1 MSRLRTFSPIRLL
14 SAFVSCLVLADTA
27 AAEPKK
33 DHCVIL
39 ISLDGLAGF
48 YLDDPKAE
56 LPTLRK
62 LADEGA
68 RAEGMVCSF
77 PTVTWPNH
85 TTLVT
90 GVKPGK
96 HGVIGN
102 SYLDRSTAES
112 VGLILDPLFDMEQV
126 VKVPTVFDVA
136 HRAGLVTA
144 GIIWPSTRNART
156 LDFTVPDMRSDEEW
170 ARYGTAGWLAELKAE
185 GIPVDMHGT
194 WFKDSAAGG
203 PKRDWLYTRMAVQ
216 ALERHSP
223 NLLLLHL
230 IEVDHVE
237 HASGPQSPA
246 AYWAVK
252 YADDRLRDVVEAVKR
267 SPMAE
272 RTTIIVTSDHG
283 FFPIEREIRLNVKFK
298 LEGLLADD
306 TKSAMSVANG
316 GGAMVYVLDDA
327 KRAEL
332 VRQLREKIAGV
343 EGVEAVFAPD
353 DERARDLGLSIP
365 KNDPRAPDLWVS
377 ARKGYSFAD
386 SREGTAVV
394 VPRAT
399 KGGTHGY
406 LPDQPDL
413 LGTLVMWGHGV
424 KPGAKLGKIS
434 NCDVAPTMAKLLGL
448 ELKNVDGRV
457 LSEGLK

>member
-1 MSRLRTFSPIRLL
+1 MRRTSGFSFVALGVAVFGGFAMAGGA
-14 SAFVSCLVLADTA
+14 SAQT
-27 AAEPKK
+27 KK

-48 YLDDPKAE
+48 YLDDPQAE

-62 LADEGA
+62 LAAEGA

-102 SYLDRSTAES
+102 SYLDRSSAES
-112 VGLILDPLFDMEQV
+112 VGLILDPSFDMDQV
-126 VKVPTVFDVA
+126 VKVPTIFDVA
-136 HRAGLVTA
+136 HRAGLKTA

-156 LDFTVPDMRSDEEW
+156 LDLTVPDMRSDEEW
-170 ARYGTAGWLAELKAE
+170 AKYGTAGWLAELKSE
-185 GIPVDMHGT
+185 GIPVDMHGA

-283 FFPIEREIRLNVKFK
+283 FFPIEREIRLNVLFK
-298 LEGLLADD
+298 QAGLLGDD
-306 TKSAMSVANG
+306 VKAALSVANG
-316 GGAMVYVLDDA
+316 GGAMVYALDDA
-327 KRAEL
+327 KRPEI
-332 VRQLREKIAGV
+332 VKQLREKIAGL
-343 EGVEAVFAPD
+343 EGVDAVFAAD
-353 DERARDLGLSIP
+353 EERARDLGLAHP
-365 KNDPRAPDLWVS
+365 MDDPRAPDLWVS
-377 ARKGYSFAD
+377 AKKGYSFSD
-386 SREGTAVV
+386 SREGTAPV

-413 LGTLVMWGHGV
+413 LGTLVMWGAGV
-424 KPGAKLGKIS
+424 KPGSKLGKIS
-434 NCDVAPTMAKLLGL
+434 NCDVAPTMAKLLGV
-448 ELKNVDGRV
+448 ELKNVDGRL

>member
-1 MSRLRTFSPIRLL
+1 MLRVFGISFVALGL
-14 SAFVSCLVLADTA
+14 SVIGCICPADTA
-27 AAEPKK
+27 ADEAKK

-48 YLDDPKAE
+48 YLDDPTAE

-62 LADEGA
+62 LAAEGA

-102 SYLDRSTAES
+102 SYLDRTTAES
-112 VGLILDPLFDMEQV
+112 VGLILDPVFDMDQV
-126 VKVPTVFDVA
+126 VKVPTIFDVA
-136 HRAGLVTA
+136 HRAGLKTA
-144 GIIWPSTRNART
+144 GIIWPSTRNAKS
-156 LDFTVPDMRSDEEW
+156 LDLTVPDMRSDDEW
-170 ARYGTAGWLAELKAE
+170 QKYGTASWLAELKAE
-185 GIPVDMHGT
+185 GIPVDKHGA

-216 ALERHSP
+216 ALERHAP

-237 HASGPQSPA
+237 HATGPQSPE

-267 SPMAE
+267 SSMAD

-283 FFPIEREIRLNVKFK
+283 FFPIEREIRLNVLFK
-298 LEGLLADD
+298 QEGLLGDD
-306 TKSAMSVANG
+306 KKAAMSVANG
-316 GGAMVYVLDDA
+316 GGSMAYVLDDA
-327 KRAEL
+327 KRPEL
-332 VRQLREKIAGV
+332 VKQLREKIAALDGV
-343 EGVEAVFAPD
+343 DAVFAPD
-353 DERARDLGLSIP
+353 DETARDLGLSQW
-365 KNDPRAPDLWVS
+365 KDDPRAPDLWVS
-377 ARKGYSFAD
+377 AKKGYSFSD
-386 SREGTAVV
+386 SREGTSPV

-434 NCDVAPTMAKLLGL
+434 NCDVAPTMAKLLGV

-457 LSEGLK
+457 LGEALK